1 MSLHITQFEG
11 ASALG
16 SFRAQ
21 QLLSRLQA
29 IHDKVSSVAARFVHL
44 VTTDQVP
51 ATALKNQLDAL
62 LTYGEP
68 YAGPGHAGAVDG
80 PLIVVTPRFGTVSPW
95 ASKATDI
102 AHNCGLAVRR
112 VERIVEYRLTLKHPL
127 LGRAVPSPQQ
137 LAQIADLLHDR
148 MTESVM
154 FKRTQAL
161 QLFTELQP
169 APMAH
174 VDVLGGGPVQG
185 RAALMAAN
193 AEFGLALADDEI
205 DYLMQAFT
213 QLERNPTDV
222 ELMMFAQANS
232 EHCRHK
238 IFNAQF
244 TIDGVAQSHSL
255 FAMIRHTHQ
264 VNPQHMLVAYSDNA
278 SVMEG
283 VKVERFVAKAQ
294 SGLFDAGSTSSAD
307 LEGKYASSPRP
318 SCIVSY
324 KTYSET
330 NHVLMKVE
338 THNHPTAIS
347 PFPGASTG
355 AGGEIRDE
363 GATGRGS
370 KPKAGLTGF
379 TVSKIN
385 WGQIP
390 IKSANGG
397 QIAITGMDH
406 AVGSSVDR
414 VPPPILLPYGKPGH
428 IASPLQIMIEG
439 PLGSAAFN
447 NEFGRP
453 NLLGYFREYEQTI
466 SHSTPDG
473 DVLEQRGYHKP
484 IMIAG
489 GLGVIDA
496 TQTHKIEFP
505 AGSLLIQLGGPGMRI
520 GMGGSAASSM
530 ATGANAAQ
538 LDFDSVQRGNP
549 ELERRAQEVINHC
562 WNLGNGSPFHGGER
576 PPSSSEGPAGSNEGP
591 SGGCNGLADS
601 NNGPSNSEGN
611 RPWLGG
617 NPILAIHDVGA
628 GGLSNAFPEL
638 TNDAGRGARFDLRAV
653 PLEESGLAPKEIWC
667 NESQERYVMAI
678 APESLEFFKALCERE
693 RCPFAVVGVATQ
705 ERQLVL
711 ADGAPLTPALSPE
724 GRRSELPNGC
734 GSALPGGRGSELEGG
749 LHSDLPPLPP
759 AGEGG
764 GEDRDP
770 SEALPPPTLAG
781 VGWGEGMAVN
791 MPLNVLLGKPP
802 KMHRDVKTVKR
813 QFKPVNLTGVSLQKA
828 AIDVLA
834 HPTVAS
840 KRFLIT
846 IGDRT
851 VGGLSHR
858 DQMVGPWQ
866 VPVAD
871 CAVTL
876 ADFKGFAG
884 EAMSM
889 GERTPLASINAP
901 ASGRMAVAEAITNL
915 LAAPIELSRVKLSAN
930 WMAACGEPG
939 EDAALYATVRA
950 VGLELCPA
958 LGVSIPVG
966 KDSLS
971 MRTQWT
977 EATNASDRPKEGIS
991 GSQQEGPS
999 GSQAIRKKV
1008 TSPVSL
1014 IVSAFATL
1022 LDVRGTLTPQLDAT
1036 EPDTTLVL
1044 VDLGH
1049 GKNRMGASILA
1060 QTLGQLGDE
1069 VPDLDDPQDL
1079 VNLVKAVNILRSE
1092 NKLLAYH
1099 DRSDGG
1105 LFAAACEMA
1114 FAGHVGVALNVDMLV
1129 TEGDGISDSRADHG
1143 DSKNWTGQVSARREE
1158 LTLKALFS
1166 EELGVLL
1173 QVRTAQ
1179 RVDVMQTLREHG
1191 LSKHSHFIGKTR
1203 PAGSTAT
1210 EGALPIVEGASPKI
1224 TAGVGEV
1231 QVWRDAKAVFSAKLQ
1246 DLHQVWD
1253 STSWKICRLRDNP
1266 ACADAEHAAAGD
1278 PLDPGL
1284 NCHQNQD
1291 FTPFLESNQ
1300 AVALVNNAQYA
1311 TNIISNKNSEPQAAS
1326 RVLPPLPRAGEG
1338 RGEGKA
1344 LDPQATPQ
1352 ALPHE
1357 GSAALML
1364 SRPRVAVLR
1373 EQGVNSH
1380 VEMAYAFT
1388 EAGFEAFDVHM
1399 TDLQNGRAQLQDF
1412 KGVVACGGF
1421 SYGDTLGAGIG
1432 WARSITFNAVLA
1444 DQFKAF
1450 FDRADTFG
1458 LGVCNGCQ
1466 MFAELAD
1473 IIPGAQDWP
1482 RFTTNKSERF
1492 EARLSLV
1499 EVLESPSLFFK
1510 GMAGSRL
1517 PIAVAHGEGFA
1528 NFEAIRG
1535 GRGNPA
1541 KAIAAMR
1548 FTDNHGQATERYPL
1562 NPNGSAG
1569 GLTAV
1574 TTPDGRFTAMMPH
1587 PERVFR
1593 NIQMS
1598 WTGADL
1604 SAHSAWIQL
1613 WRNAKKWVD

>member
-1 MSLHITQFEG
+1 MTQHITTFEG
-11 ASALG
+11 GSALS
-16 SFRAQ
+16 SFRSL
-21 QLLSRLQA
+21 QLLPRLQT
-29 IHDKVSSVAARFVHL
+29 ISERITGVSARFVHL
-44 VTTDQVP
+44 VLSD
-51 ATALKNQLDAL
+51 ATPDAALNQQLAAL

-68 YAGPGHAGAVDG
+68 QISPASSSGNDQ
-80 PLIVVTPRFGTVSPW
+80 PLVVVTPRFGTVSPW

-112 VERIVEYRLTLKHPL
+112 VERIVEYRIGLKPRL
-127 LGRAVPSPQQ
+127 LGKTELSPEQ
-137 LAQIADLLHDR
+137 LAQVGALLHDR

-154 FKRTQAL
+154 FERAQAL
-161 QLFTELQP
+161 QLFTELHA

-174 VDVLGGGPVQG
+174 VDVLAGGKD
-185 RAALMAAN
+185 ALKEAN
-193 AEFGLALADDEI
+193 AEFGLALAEDEI
-205 DYLMQAFT
+205 DYLVAAFT
-213 QLERNPTDV
+213 QLQRNPTDV

-238 IFNAQF
+238 IFNAEF
-244 TIDGVAQSHSL
+244 TIDGVAQDKSL
-255 FAMIRHTHQ
+255 FGMIRHTHQ
-264 VNPQHMLVAYSDNA
+264 TNPQHMLVAYSDNA

-283 VKVERFVAKAQ
+283 SVVERFVAKSQAN
-294 SGLFDAGSTSSAD
+294 S
-307 LEGKYASSPRP
+307 ASSPRGIG
-318 SCIVSY
+318 IVSY
-324 KTYSET
+324 EKSSET

-379 TVSKIN
+379 TVSKID
-385 WGQIP
+385 WGQTTTETNP
-390 IKSANGG
+390 TA
-397 QIAITGMDH
+397 A
-406 AVGSSVDR
+406 
-414 VPPPILLPYGKPGH
+414 YGKPEH

-439 PLGSAAFN
+439 PLGGAAFN

-453 NLLGYFREYEQTI
+453 NLAGYFREYEQNI
-466 SHSTPDG
+466 SHTTSAG
-473 DVLEQRGYHKP
+473 EVHEQRGYHKP

-496 TQTHKIEFP
+496 TQTRKIEFP
-505 AGSLLIQLGGPGMRI
+505 TGSLLIQLGGPGMRI

-549 ELERRAQEVINHC
+549 EIERRAQEVINHC
-562 WNLGNGSPFHGGER
+562 WNLQGQ
-576 PPSSSEGPAGSNEGP
+576 
-591 SGGCNGLADS
+591 
-601 NNGPSNSEGN
+601 
-611 RPWLGG
+611 

-667 NESQERYVMAI
+667 NESQERYVLAI
-678 APESLEFFKALCERE
+678 APVSLELFKALCERE
-693 RCPFAVVGVATQ
+693 RCPFSVVGVATE

-711 ADGAPLTPALSPE
+711 ANAANLDDSP
-724 GRRSELPNGC
+724 
-734 GSALPGGRGSELEGG
+734 
-749 LHSDLPPLPP
+749 
-759 AGEGG
+759 
-764 GEDRDP
+764 
-770 SEALPPPTLAG
+770 
-781 VGWGEGMAVN
+781 VN
-791 MPLNVLLGKPP
+791 MPMNVLLGKPP
-802 KMHRDVKTVKR
+802 KMQRDVKTVTR
-813 QFKPVNLTGVSLQKA
+813 QFAPINLTGVNLQQA
-828 AIDVLA
+828 AINVLA
-834 HPTVAS
+834 SPTVAS

-889 GERTPLASINAP
+889 GERTPLATINAP

-930 WMAACGEPG
+930 WMAACGEAG
-939 EDAALYATVRA
+939 EDAALYATVKA

-971 MRTQWT
+971 MRTQWKD
-977 EATNASDRPKEGIS
+977 NGQD
-991 GSQQEGPS
+991 
-999 GSQAIRKKV
+999 KKV

-1022 LDVRGTLTPQLDAT
+1022 ADVRGTLTPQLNAT

-1044 VDLGH
+1044 VDLGR
-1049 GKNRMGASILA
+1049 GKSRMGGSILA

-1069 VPDLDDPQDL
+1069 APDLDNPQDL
-1079 VNLVKAVNILRSE
+1079 VNLVKAVNTLRDE
-1092 NKLLAYH
+1092 GKLLAYH

-1105 LFAAACEMA
+1105 LFATVCEMA
-1114 FAGHVGVALNVDMLV
+1114 FAGHVGVSVNVDMLI
-1129 TEGDGISDSRADHG
+1129 TQGDGISDSQAEYG
-1143 DSKNWTGQVSARREE
+1143 DSKNWAGQVNALREE

-1166 EELGVLL
+1166 EELGVVL
-1173 QVRTAQ
+1173 QVRTSQ
-1179 RVDVMQTLREHG
+1179 RNEVMQTLREFG

-1203 PAGSTAT
+1203 PQNAT
-1210 EGALPIVEGASPKI
+1210 I

-1231 QVWRDAKAVFSAKLQ
+1231 QVWRDAKCVFSAKLN

-1253 STSWKICRLRDNP
+1253 STSWKICQLRDNP
-1266 ACADAEHAAAGD
+1266 ACADAEHAAAGE
-1278 PLDPGL
+1278 PSDPGL
-1284 NCHQNQD
+1284 H
-1291 FTPFLESNQ
+1291 TFLESNSAQ
-1300 AVALVNNAQYA
+1300 VPVYIEESAIKNGAPAL
-1311 TNIISNKNSEPQAAS
+1311 
-1326 RVLPPLPRAGEG
+1326 L
-1338 RGEGKA
+1338 
-1344 LDPQATPQ
+1344 
-1352 ALPHE
+1352 
-1357 GSAALML
+1357 L

-1399 TDLQNGRAQLQDF
+1399 TDLQTGRANLADF

-1432 WARSITFNAVLA
+1432 WARSITFNALLS
-1444 DQFKAF
+1444 DQFKNF
-1450 FDRADTFG
+1450 FGRDDTFG

-1466 MFAELAD
+1466 MFAELAN
-1473 IIPGAQDWP
+1473 IIPGAEHWP

-1492 EARLSLV
+1492 EARLSMV
-1499 EVLESPSLFFK
+1499 EVLASPSLFFK
-1510 GMAGSRL
+1510 GMAGTRL
-1517 PIAVAHGEGFA
+1517 PIAVAHGEGYA
-1528 NFEAIRG
+1528 NFEPASG

-1541 KAIAAMR
+1541 KALAALR
-1548 FTDNHGQATERYPL
+1548 YTDNHGQATERYPF

-1569 GLTAV
+1569 GLTGV
-1574 TTPDGRFTAMMPH
+1574 TTADGRFTAMMPH

-1593 NIQMS
+1593 NVQMS
-1598 WTGADL
+1598 WTDGDV
-1604 SAHSAWIQL
+1604 SAHSPWIQL
-1613 WRNAKKWVD
+1613 WHNARKWVG